1 MTPPLQPHLST
12 SLRLQLLLLATVGY
26 KSAWSHS
33 FNFTL
38 MFVSCDSELLQNVDD
53 IAIVGVIDTQG
64 HGQRDT
70 VYSLLVE
77 STFDNQSFVHI
88 CSTEFKSSD
97 CVNSTSYGCYCR
109 EAVDGGNRLHVVIRQ
124 RADQTTATHYRLRIN
139 SKDSKNETWIF
150 VPVPSI
156 YAVVND
162 TTYFLRKN
170 GTCTVSSRLSR
181 DSNIKFCTR
190 NLKSSLSVLSGEKD
204 ITYYISLECV
214 LHNITERTDGS
225 GKSLSFQ
232 YTDSCNRSNTFTCYE
247 EDNVKTVT
255 QVVSLEATPRVIP
268 IVIGSLLSL
277 FFFVTVV
284 IYLCDGIQVRAAKG
298 FPGQEVDGISGF
310 SVQRQSGHANQHVHQ
325 YKLRPALP
333 PA

>member
-156 YAVVND
+156 Y
-162 TTYFLRKN
+162 
-170 GTCTVSSRLSR
+170 
-181 DSNIKFCTR
+181 
-190 NLKSSLSVLSGEKD
+190 
-204 ITYYISLECV
+204 
-214 LHNITERTDGS
+214 
-225 GKSLSFQ
+225 
-232 YTDSCNRSNTFTCYE
+232 
-247 EDNVKTVT
+247 DNVKTVT

-284 IYLCDGIQVRAAKG
+284 IYLCDGIQVGSAVRLSRRTKSCEHSLAETRSTHGSSRPVRFAQQKDSQDKRSMESPD
-298 FPGQEVDGISGF
+298 FPYRDNPDTLTSTSTSIS
-310 SVQRQSGHANQHVHQ
+310 
-325 YKLRPALP
+325 
-333 PA
+333 